1 MFESA
6 TQAGQDLLAIN
17 IQRGRMHGMASYNE
31 FRAFCGLQRASRWF
45 DLKYD
50 MPDSTIEILQSLY
63 E

>member
-31 FRAFCGLQRASRWF
+31 FRAFCGLQRASRWS